1 MTVKE
6 KACEVISRMPEESTS
21 EDIQYH
27 LYVLECIERG
37 ERDIEDGKT
46 LTHDEVENRLAKWLS
61 TGRPI
66 PRTQGLQLPDSVQ
79 DPG

>member
-6 KACEVISRMPEESTS
+6 RACEVISRMPEDATF

-37 ERDIEDGKT
+37 ERDIEDGR
-46 LTHDEVENRLAKWLS
+46 LLSHAEVENRQAQWL
-61 TGRPI
+61 R
-66 PRTQGLQLPDSVQ
+66 
-79 DPG
+79 